1 MNHKRILLK
10 AIAVAALALPM
21 ASATAQGRTGV
32 VKIGIN
38 EMLSGMFVTVGVPAS
53 AGVRLA
59 VKEINDKG
67 GVSVGGTTYKFEIT
81 EADNKSSTADA
92 VAAMNKLVNDD
103 KIKFVFGP
111 TVGALASQSQEVVIP
126 AKVINFSAATTWQSG
141 GMLAPSSKATLLM
154 GTQMAVSA
162 ISTIDIGAMKEYGVK
177 KVAFISPDD
186 ETTKA
191 NMVPFETAAKA
202 AGIEAIF
209 ILHPPKTT
217 DYSSFVT
224 RAGGEKVDGIYF
236 LYPQANAPDILRA
249 IVELKIPIKVFGG
262 RALDPQFA
270 VKTAIGRPLPF
281 PFYSTL
287 NTPSID
293 YPGNA
298 QVKAFA
304 ERLRAFDPKVVGST
318 ANFVFFSYDF
328 MHMLAE
334 AMKIAGTV
342 EDTERIGKV
351 LTSMTYSGVAGKIC
365 YNNPAMRTASLD
377 GGLIYVRDGKIE
389 GKTFPSS
396 CK

>member
-1 MNHKRILLK
+1 MKHTFLK
-10 AIAVAALALPM
+10 MIAIAALALPM
-21 ASATAQGRTGV
+21 AGAMAQGRTGV

-38 EMLSGMFVTVGVPAS
+38 EMLSGAFVTVGVPAT

-67 GVSVGGTTYKFEIT
+67 GISVGGTTYRFEIT
-81 EADNKSSTADA
+81 EVDNKSQTADA
-92 VAAMNKLVNDD
+92 VAGMTKLVNDD

-111 TVGALASQSQEVVIP
+111 TVGALASQAQEVSIP
-126 AKVINFSAATTWQSG
+126 AKVLNFSAATTWQSG

-154 GTQMAVSA
+154 GTQMAVTAVSA
-162 ISTIDIGAMKEYGVK
+162 IDIGAMKEFGVR

-191 NMVPFETAAKA
+191 NMGPFAEAAKA
-202 AGIEAIF
+202 AGVEAIF

-262 RALDPQFA
+262 RALNPEFA

-281 PFYSTL
+281 PFFTTL

-304 ERLRAFDPKVVGST
+304 DRLRAFDPKVVGST

-334 AMKIAGTV
+334 AMKVAGTV
-342 EDTERIGKV
+342 EDTERIGKA
-351 LTSMTYSGVAGKIC
+351 LTSMTHNGVAGKIC